1 MNRRILHL
9 SIPVALAS
17 GVALT
22 MALVAASPRGEA
34 PRRCVGMFVDPE
46 RKRNFIGRPN
56 DLELVDLG
64 RIPCREAVMGWAGQ
78 GIFRVFDDG
87 TVETLVS
94 PLPPCPQG
102 DYYMWIRYPG

>member
-1 MNRRILHL
+1 MRRRFLPL
-9 SIPVALAS
+9 SITVAIAS
-17 GVALT
+17 GIALT
-22 MALVAASPRGEA
+22 MALVAASPRAAA

-56 DLELVDLG
+56 DLELVDLA
-64 RIPCREAVMGWAGQ
+64 RIPCRESVMGWAGQ

-102 DYYMWIRYPG
+102 DFFLWIRYPG

>member
-1 MNRRILHL
+1 MSRGLRRLAVPASVAAGL
-9 SIPVALAS
+9 AVVLALA
-17 GVALT
+17 
-22 MALVAASPRGEA
+22 AAPRGTA
-34 PRRCVGMFVDPE
+34 SRRCVGMFVDPE

-87 TVETLVS
+87 TVETLAS
-94 PLPPCPQG
+94 PIPPCPQG
-102 DYYMWIRYPG
+102 DFFLWIRYPG